1 MSLRPRPVA
10 PVPEG
15 TARVARAA
23 FPQGNVYLRLRDD
36 LGTVYTDDAF
46 APLFAVRGRPAEAPW
61 RLALVLVL
69 QFAED
74 LSDRAAADA
83 VRSRLDW
90 KYLLGLELTDPGF
103 DASVLSEFRARLVAG
118 DAALSLLDALLARC
132 RAAGLL
138 RARGRQRTDSTHVL
152 AAIRVL
158 NRLEG
163 VGETLRHALNVLATV
178 APDWLRP
185 RLAPVWETWAE
196 RYGTRFDAPRLPKDP
211 AAREALAVAIGA
223 DGSRLLRAVY
233 APDAP
238 DWLRAVPAV
247 ETLRRVWVQQYHAPE
262 TPAAPGAPGAPEA
275 AAAPRW
281 RASTDIPPAAQLI
294 HSPHDPEA
302 RFSLKR
308 ETKWTGYKV
317 HLTEVCDP
325 DAPHLITH
333 VETTPATTQDVER
346 LAPIHAALAAKG
358 LLPREHLVDTG
369 YVDAEGLVRSEAD
382 DGVRVLGPAHPDHSW
397 QARAGEGFGVA
408 HFALDWDRRT
418 ATCPQGQ
425 TSVKWSPTHN
435 TQGHAIINI
444 RFPREACRACP
455 SRAACTSSAAGPREI
470 TIQPRAQ
477 YEALQARRQ
486 HQTTPAFQAEY
497 RARAGVEGTLA
508 QGLRVSGLRR
518 ARYVGLAKTHLQHV
532 LTAAAL
538 NVRRLG
544 AWWDDRPFAP
554 TRAAA
559 FLALAPP
566 A

>member
-1 MSLRPRPVA
+1 METYWAPTFAVEELPMSLRPRPA
-10 PVPEG
+10 DPVPES

-23 FPQGNVYLRLRDD
+23 FPQGNGYLRLRDE
-36 LGTVYTDDAF
+36 LGPVYADDAF

-83 VRSRLDW
+83 VRSRIDW

-103 DASVLSEFRARLVAG
+103 DASVLSEFRARLAAG
-118 DAALSLLDALLARC
+118 DAALSLLDTLLARC

-152 AAIRVL
+152 AALRVL
-158 NRLEG
+158 NRLEC
-163 VGETLRHALNVLATV
+163 VGETLRHALNALAAA

-185 RLAPVWETWAE
+185 HLAPVWDTWAE
-196 RYGTRFDAPRLPKDP
+196 RYGARFDAPRLPKDE

-223 DGSRLLRAVY
+223 DGYRLLRAVS
-233 APDAP
+233 APDSP

-247 ETLRRVWVQQYHAPE
+247 ETLRQVWVQQYHAPE
-262 TPAAPGAPGAPEA
+262 PPDAPDAPESA
-275 AAAPRW
+275 GPPRW
-281 RASTDIPPAAQLI
+281 RASTDLPPAAQMI
-294 HSPHDPEA
+294 HSPHDVEA
-302 RFSLKR
+302 RFSIKR

-346 LAPIHAALAAKG
+346 LGPIHAALAAKG

-382 DGVRVLGPAHPDHSW
+382 YAVRVLGPAHPDHSW
-397 QARAGEGFGVA
+397 QARAGQGFDVA
-408 HFALDWDRRT
+408 HFALDWDRRR
-418 ATCPQGQ
+418 ATCPLGQ

-435 TQGHAIINI
+435 T
-444 RFPREACRACP
+444 
-455 SRAACTSSAAGPREI
+455 
-470 TIQPRAQ
+470 
-477 YEALQARRQ
+477 
-486 HQTTPAFQAEY
+486 
-497 RARAGVEGTLA
+497 
-508 QGLRVSGLRR
+508 
-518 ARYVGLAKTHLQHV
+518 
-532 LTAAAL
+532 
-538 NVRRLG
+538 
-544 AWWDDRPFAP
+544 
-554 TRAAA
+554 
-559 FLALAPP
+559 
-566 A
+566 